1 MPCPV
6 SVSSSSK
13 GTNMTSA
20 SLPDA
25 AARPGPA
32 WIAQTAK
39 RLKSL
44 YSAVVYDVMDEMGLP
59 NQCLDLGIA
68 PLEREMQVAG
78 PAYTVMAAPDMRE
91 REEMPEDTKVANFG
105 VFTHMYEGCVVVV
118 GAAGERQSGIWGEL
132 MSNASR
138 ARGATG
144 VVIDGG
150 IRDSRLVRQVEG
162 LSVFAR
168 YTSPIE
174 SLRRSRIHDL
184 EVPVSM
190 TGTLTSQVR
199 VNPGD
204 WIFGDE
210 DGVLVIPKD
219 SLDEVLNQSEEA
231 KGIEDKVREEVQA
244 GVPVIDVYNKYGRL

>member
-1 MPCPV
+1 M
-6 SVSSSSK
+6 SD
-13 GTNMTSA
+13 TAT
-20 SLPDA
+20 
-25 AARPGPA
+25 
-32 WIAQTAK
+32 TAK
-39 RLKSL
+39 RLKAL
-44 YSAVVYDVMDEMGLP
+44 YTAVVYDIMDEMALP
-59 NQCLDLGIA
+59 HQCLDLGIA
-68 PLEREMQVAG
+68 PLDRDMQVAG
-78 PAYTVMAAPDMRE
+78 PAYTVMAGPDIRE
-91 REEMPEDTKVANFG
+91 RDEMPENTKLADFG
-105 VFTHMYEGCVVVV
+105 VFTQMYDGCVVVV

-150 IRDSRLVRQVEG
+150 IRDGRLVREIDG
-162 LSVFAR
+162 LGVFAR

-174 SLRRSRIHDL
+174 SLRRSRIHDI
-184 EVPVSM
+184 EIPISM
-190 TGTLTSQVR
+190 TGTTSSQVR

-219 SLDEVLNQSEEA
+219 ALDEVLAKSEEA
-231 KGIEDKVREEVQA
+231 KDIEDKVREEVQA

>member
-1 MPCPV
+1 MAAERLAGRLPGRSTGPV
-6 SVSSSSK
+6 
-13 GTNMTSA
+13 
-20 SLPDA
+20 
-25 AARPGPA
+25 
-32 WIAQTAK
+32 
-39 RLKSL
+39 
-44 YSAVVYDVMDEMGLP
+44 VV
-59 NQCLDLGIA
+59 
-68 PLEREMQVAG
+68 VAG
-78 PAYTVMAAPDMRE
+78 SVVVDPTV
-91 REEMPEDTKVANFG
+91 VVVG
-105 VFTHMYEGCVVVV
+105 VWLVVGARVVVGPVVGGLLVVVGRMLVVVV

-150 IRDSRLVRQVEG
+150 IRDGRLVREIDG
-162 LSVFAR
+162 LGVFAR

-174 SLRRSRIHDL
+174 SLRRSRIHDI
-184 EVPVSM
+184 EIPISM
-190 TGTLTSQVR
+190 TGTTSSQVR

-219 SLDEVLNQSEEA
+219 ALDEVLAKSEEA
-231 KGIEDKVREEVQA
+231 KDIEDKVREEVQA

>member
-1 MPCPV
+1 
-6 SVSSSSK
+6 
-13 GTNMTSA
+13 MT
-20 SLPDA
+20 DA
-25 AARPGPA
+25 ATRPDPA
-32 WIAQTAK
+32 WVEQTAK
-39 RLKSL
+39 RLKAL
-44 YSAVVYDVMDEMGLP
+44 YTAVVYDIMDEMALP
-59 NQCLDLGIA
+59 HQCLDLGIA
-68 PLEREMQVAG
+68 PLDRSMQVAG
-78 PAYTVMAAPDMRE
+78 PAYTVVAGPDMRE
-91 REEMPEDTKVANFG
+91 REEMPPNTKLADFG
-105 VFTHMYEGCVVVV
+105 VFTQMYEGCVVVV

-150 IRDSRLVRQVEG
+150 IRDGRLVREVEG

-174 SLRRSRIHDL
+174 SLRRSRIHDI

-210 DGVLVIPKD
+210 DGVLVIPAEA
-219 SLDEVLNQSEEA
+219 LEEVLAKSEEA
-231 KGIEDKVREEVQA
+231 KDIEDKVREEVQS

>member
-1 MPCPV
+1 
-6 SVSSSSK
+6 
-13 GTNMTSA
+13 MTTASA
-20 SLPDA
+20 RPDA
-25 AARPGPA
+25 DGIARS
-32 WIAQTAK
+32 AK
-39 RLKSL
+39 RLKGL
-44 YSAVVYDVMDEMGLP
+44 YSAVVYDIMDELGLP
-59 NQCLDLGIA
+59 NQCLDLAIA
-68 PLEREMQVAG
+68 PLDRSMQVAG
-78 PAYTVMAAPDMRE
+78 PAYTVMASPDMRE
-91 REEMPEDTKVANFG
+91 RSEMPPNAKLADFG
-105 VFTHMYEGCVVVV
+105 VFTHMYAGCVAVV

-150 IRDSRLVRQVEG
+150 IRDGRLVREIDG

-168 YTSPIE
+168 YTTPIE

-190 TGTLTSQVR
+190 TGTLSSQVR

-219 SLDEVLNQSEEA
+219 ALEEVLAKSEEA
-231 KGIEDKVREEVQA
+231 KDIEDKVREEVQA
-244 GVPVIDVYNKYGRL
+244 GVPVADVYAKYGRL

>member
-1 MPCPV
+1 
-6 SVSSSSK
+6 
-13 GTNMTSA
+13 MTETRTA
-20 SLPDA
+20 DPTWIA
-25 AARPGPA
+25 ETAARLRG
-32 WIAQTAK
+32 
-39 RLKSL
+39 L
-44 YSAVVYDVMDEMGLP
+44 YSAVAYDIMDEMGLP
-59 NQCLDLGIA
+59 HQCLDLGIA
-68 PLEREMQVAG
+68 PLDRSMQVAG
-78 PAYTVMAAPDMRE
+78 PAYTVMASPDMRE
-91 REEMPEDTKVANFG
+91 REEMPPNSKLADFA
-105 VFTHMYEGCVVVV
+105 VFTGMYAGCVVVV

-150 IRDSRLVRQVEG
+150 IRDGRLVREIDG
-162 LSVFAR
+162 LGVFAR

-204 WIFGDE
+204 WVFGDE
-210 DGVLVIPKD
+210 DGVLVIPAEA
-219 SLDEVLNQSEEA
+219 LDEVLAKSEEA
-231 KGIEDKVREEVQA
+231 KEIEDRVRTEVQA
-244 GVPVIDVYNKYGRL
+244 GTPVADVYAKYGRL

>member
-1 MPCPV
+1 
-6 SVSSSSK
+6 
-13 GTNMTSA
+13 MTEGNRR
-20 SLPDA
+20 D
-25 AARPGPA
+25 PA
-32 WIAQTAK
+32 WVAQTAK
-39 RLKSL
+39 RLKAL
-44 YSAVVYDVMDEMGLP
+44 YSAVVYDVMDEMALP
-59 NQCLDLGIA
+59 HQCLDLAIT
-68 PLEREMQVAG
+68 PLDRTMQVAG
-78 PAYTVMAAPDMRE
+78 PAYTVMAGPDMRE
-91 REEMPEDTKVANFG
+91 RAEMPPNTKLADFG

-150 IRDSRLVRQVEG
+150 VRDGRLVREIDG
-162 LSVFAR
+162 LAVFAR

-174 SLRRSRIHDL
+174 SLRRSRIRDI
-184 EVPVSM
+184 EVAISM

-210 DGVLVIPKD
+210 DGVLVIPTD
-219 SLDEVLNQSEEA
+219 ALDEVLAKSEEA
-231 KGIEDKVREEVQA
+231 KDIEDKVRTEVQA
-244 GVPVIDVYNKYGRL
+244 GIPVIDVYNKYGRL

>member
-1 MPCPV
+1 V
-6 SVSSSSK
+6 SDTANV
-13 GTNMTSA
+13 
-20 SLPDA
+20 
-25 AARPGPA
+25 
-32 WIAQTAK
+32 AK
-39 RLKSL
+39 RLKAL
-44 YSAVVYDVMDEMGLP
+44 YTAVVYDIMDEMGLP
-59 NQCLDLGIA
+59 HQCLDLGIA
-68 PLEREMQVAG
+68 PLDRDMQVAG
-78 PAYTVMAAPDMRE
+78 PAYTVMAGPDIRE
-91 REEMPEDTKVANFG
+91 RDEMPENTKLADFG
-105 VFTHMYEGCVVVV
+105 VFTQMYDGCVVVV

-150 IRDSRLVRQVEG
+150 IRDGRLVREIDG
-162 LSVFAR
+162 LGVFAR

-174 SLRRSRIHDL
+174 SLRRSRIHDI
-184 EVPVSM
+184 EIPISM
-190 TGTLTSQVR
+190 TGTTSSQVR

-219 SLDEVLNQSEEA
+219 ALDEVLAKSEEA
-231 KGIEDKVREEVQA
+231 KDIEDKVREEVQA